1 MIYLVY
7 FEHFSK
13 KPVSKNT
20 MKIKVT
26 AILISALLV
35 FTAFSAAAQSM
46 AIEPKKTAFTLAEA
60 QAYAIE
66 NNLNVE
72 NSRLDLESAR
82 QLIRENVAMGLPQ
95 ISGDLG
101 YTNNLQLMTTLIPA
115 EFMGGEPGTYVP
127 VKFGTQHNASASIIA
142 NQMLFNGPWI
152 AALQGAS
159 TYKELMNK
167 TLDKSEAD
175 IKEAVAQSY
184 YAILLAEAGR
194 DAFAKNLESMKSRL
208 EETRAMYETGFLEET
223 DVDQLQI
230 AVSNL
235 ENEFIAAKQMVDVSY
250 RTLVYN
256 MGYGLDSNIA
266 ITETL
271 PEIIS
276 GLSRDLIEQEF
287 NVIKN
292 YDYRILDT
300 QEKLAAI
307 DLKRYKFEY
316 MPTLSA
322 YLSHQQMAMRND
334 FNFFSNEGDWYPATM
349 LGVSLSIPVF
359 SSGMR
364 KSRIGQAR
372 ITLEKTKNSKQDLA
386 NALELKVQQARINFR
401 TAYRKY
407 LNEKNNIE
415 LAHKIHDRTSTKYK
429 EGMAS
434 SLELTIAT
442 EQLTGAQTG
451 IIQAMVELLNTKLAL
466 NKALGNL

>member
-1 MIYLVY
+1 MI
-7 FEHFSK
+7 K
-13 KPVSKNT
+13 
-20 MKIKVT
+20 MKRS
-26 AILISALLV
+26 AILMSAILV
-35 FTAFSAAAQSM
+35 LGIYSAAAQIM
-46 AIEPKKTAFTLAEA
+46 AIEPRKTAFSLAEA
-60 QAYAIE
+60 QAFAIE
-66 NNLNVE
+66 NNFKVE
-72 NSRLDLESAR
+72 NSRLDLESAK
-82 QLIRENVAMGLPQ
+82 QLIRENIAVGLPQ
-95 ISGDLG
+95 VSGDLS

-127 VKFGTQHNASASIIA
+127 LKFGTQHNGSASIIA

-167 TLDKSEAD
+167 TLEKSEAD

-194 DAFAKNLESMKSRL
+194 DAFAKNLESMNARL

-230 AVSNL
+230 AVSNI
-235 ENEFIAAKQMVDVSY
+235 ENEYIAAKQMVDVSY
-250 RTLVYN
+250 RFLVYN

-266 ITETL
+266 VTETL

-287 NVIKN
+287 NVN
-292 YDYRILDT
+292 RHYDYRIVDT

-307 DLKRYKFEY
+307 NLKRFKFEY
-316 MPTLSA
+316 MPTLTA

-334 FNFFSNEGDWYPATM
+334 FDFFDAQGDWYPATM
-349 LGVSLSIPVF
+349 LGVNLSIPVF

-372 ITLEKTKNSKQDLA
+372 IDLEKTQNTKHDLA
-386 NALELKVQQARINFR
+386 NALELQVQQARIDFR
-401 TAYRKY
+401 TAYQKY

-415 LAHKIHDRTSTKYK
+415 LAQKIFDRTTTKYQ
-429 EGMAS
+429 EGMVS

-451 IIQAMVELLNTKLAL
+451 IIQAMVELLNTKLKL
-466 NKALGNL
+466 DKALGNL

>member
-1 MIYLVY
+1 VNNLEESRLIR
-7 FEHFSK
+7 K
-13 KPVSKNT
+13 KMKMKLPVVL
-20 MKIKVT
+20 MT
-26 AILISALLV
+26 AMMGLTTIG
-35 FTAFSAAAQSM
+35 SAAQTM
-46 AIEPKKTAFTLAEA
+46 AIEPKKTSFSLAEA

-72 NSRLDLESAR
+72 NARLDFESAQ

-95 ISGDLG
+95 ISGEIG

-127 VKFGTQHNASASIIA
+127 VKFGTQHNGSASIIA

-152 AALQGAS
+152 AALQAAG
-159 TYKELMNK
+159 TYKDLMNK
-167 TLDKSEAD
+167 TLQKSVAD
-175 IKEAVAQSY
+175 IKEAVAQGY
-184 YAILLAEAGR
+184 YSILLAEAGR

-208 EETRAMYETGFLEET
+208 EETKAMQETGFLEAT

-235 ENEFIAAKQMVDVSY
+235 ENEYIAAKQLVDVSY
-250 RTLVYN
+250 RFLIYR
-256 MGYGLDSNIA
+256 MGYGLDSNIV

-276 GLSRDLIEQEF
+276 GLTRDLIEQEF
-287 NVIKN
+287 MVAEN
-292 YDYRILDT
+292 YDYRIVDA

-307 DLKRYKFEY
+307 NVKRFRAEY
-316 MPTLSA
+316 LPTLTA

-334 FNFFSNEGDWYPATM
+334 FNFFSEEGDWYPATM
-349 LGVSLSIPVF
+349 LGISLNIPVF

-364 KSRIGQAR
+364 KARISQAR
-372 ITLEKTKNSKQDLA
+372 IDLQKTQNTKQDLA
-386 NALELKVQQARINFR
+386 SALELQVQQARIDFR

-407 LNEKNNIE
+407 LNQKSNIA
-415 LAHKIHDRTSTKYK
+415 LAQKIFDQTSLKHKS
-429 EGMAS
+429 GLVS

-442 EQLTGAQTG
+442 EQLTAAQTG
-451 IIQAMVELLNTKLAL
+451 IIQAMVELLNTKLSL
-466 NKALGNL
+466 DKALGNI

>member
-1 MIYLVY
+1 
-7 FEHFSK
+7 
-13 KPVSKNT
+13 
-20 MKIKVT
+20 MKMKLT
-26 AILISALLV
+26 AILMSAILV
-35 FTAFSAAAQSM
+35 LGAFSAGAQSM
-46 AIEPKKTAFTLAEA
+46 AIEPKKTAFTLAET

-82 QLIRENVAMGLPQ
+82 QLIRENVALGLPQ
-95 ISGDLG
+95 VSGDLS

-159 TYKELMNK
+159 TYKDLMNK

-194 DAFAKNLESMKSRL
+194 DAFARNLESMNSRL
-208 EETRAMYETGFLEET
+208 EETKVMYETGFLEET

-230 AVSNL
+230 AASNI
-235 ENEFIAAKQMVDVSY
+235 ENEYIAAKQMVDVSY
-250 RTLVYN
+250 RFLVYN
-256 MGYGLDSNIA
+256 MGYGLDSNIV

-271 PEIIS
+271 PDIIS

-287 NVIKN
+287 NVN
-292 YDYRILDT
+292 RHYDYRIVDV

-307 DLKRYKFEY
+307 NLKRFKFEY
-316 MPTLSA
+316 IPTLTA
-322 YLSHQQMAMRND
+322 FLSHQQMAFRNN
-334 FNFFSNEGDWYPATM
+334 FNFFESQEQWFPATM
-349 LGVSLSIPVF
+349 VGFNLSIPVF

-364 KSRIGQAR
+364 KSKIGQAR
-372 ITLEKTKNSKQDLA
+372 IDLQKTQNSKQDLA
-386 NALELKVQQARINFR
+386 NALELQVQQARIDFR
-401 TAYRKY
+401 TAYQKY
-407 LNEKNNIE
+407 LNEKNNIV
-415 LAHKIHDRTSTKYK
+415 LAQKIYDRTSTKYQN
-429 EGMAS
+429 GMVS
-434 SLELTIAT
+434 SLELTIAA

-466 NKALGNL
+466 DKALGNI